1 MDSKWPEKEKIP
13 KGALVKVYK
22 QTFDGR
28 IVDHAIGVV
37 LSKIEIQKSLS
48 NWWQHDVYEI
58 LIDGVAL
65 EIPRNE
71 FSVLEQEETDGDIE
85 E

>member
-1 MDSKWPEKEKIP
+1 MDSKQPEKIP
-13 KGALVKVYK
+13 NGTLVKVYK

-28 IVDHAIGVV
+28 IIGHAIGVV